1 MIRNRLQLR
10 TGVVPSSQL
19 QGLLPCIP
27 SSEPHTKKIHVRVL
41 HHLCERWPRAT
52 VLWSRGQVT
61 HALPPRGWG
70 QKQAEAQGHEREA
83 EMTTMALTL
92 EAITRPG
99 AETTRGKAQSPGR
112 EPTEWGLR
120 WGCGPRRRG
129 AETPGGWTGRE
140 GPLLQLQAHSL
151 LLTPDSGASSR
162 APPWSLPTA
171 RSGAAPRDFKTLHSV
186 LNSEKTTLGHLNCVL
201 QLGLP

>member
-1 MIRNRLQLR
+1 MLRNRLQLR

-27 SSEPHTKKIHVRVL
+27 STKPHIQKIHSKCCI
-41 HHLCERWPRAT
+41 HLCERWPRAT

-70 QKQAEAQGHEREA
+70 QKQAKAQGHEREA
-83 EMTTMALTL
+83 KMTTMALTL

-99 AETTRGKAQSPGR
+99 AESTHHEAQSPGR
-112 EPTEWGLR
+112 EPTGWGLR
-120 WGCGPRRRG
+120 WGCGPRRG
-129 AETPGGWTGRE
+129 GTEPPDGWTGRE
-140 GPLLQLQAHSL
+140 GPLLQFQARSL

-162 APPWSLPTA
+162 PPHGSLPTA
-171 RSGAAPRDFKTLHSV
+171 RSGATPRDFKTLHSV
-186 LNSEKTTLGHLNCVL
+186 LNSEKTTPGHLNCVL